1 MSTDVVPPI
10 RRSPIVPL
18 SRADAFDL
26 FVRRIADRWPLAT
39 RSVGRPGGRSA

>member
-1 MSTDVVPPI
+1 MSADVAPPI

-26 FVRRIADRWPLAT
+26 FVRRIADGWPLAT
-39 RSVGRPGGRSA
+39 RSVGRPGGCGA